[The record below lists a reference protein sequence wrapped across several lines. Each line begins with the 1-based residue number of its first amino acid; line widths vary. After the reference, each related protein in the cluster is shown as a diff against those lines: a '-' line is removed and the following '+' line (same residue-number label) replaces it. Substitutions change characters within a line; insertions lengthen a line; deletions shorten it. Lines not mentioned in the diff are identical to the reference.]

1 MFIVIPLNN
10 ADSFLLQD
18 NAIFLRLE
26 SLKEEL
32 VFHDLSYVLKQKE
45 DIFLPFLAY
54 KTLRAILHYFYQICS
69 NHLFSDGTLTSS

>member
-1 MFIVIPLNN
+1 MILQALKHMKEYVHLLLLRMNFQDYFYINQSFIPLNN

-18 NAIFLRLE
+18 NVIFLRLE

-45 DIFLPFLAY
+45 DIFFL
-54 KTLRAILHYFYQICS
+54 F
-69 NHLFSDGTLTSS
+69 